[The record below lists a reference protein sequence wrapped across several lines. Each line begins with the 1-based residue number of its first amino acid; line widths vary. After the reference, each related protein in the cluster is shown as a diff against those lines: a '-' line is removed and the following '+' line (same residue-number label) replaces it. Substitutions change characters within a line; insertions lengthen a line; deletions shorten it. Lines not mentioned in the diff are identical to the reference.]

1 MNRILVATDGSPP
14 SAEAGVV
21 AIELASKQ
29 RSELSFVHVVPRL
42 DVFSAGAYTAALPH
56 EPTERDQALLEDAAA
71 VAAEHGIVATTA
83 LRYGVT
89 VEEIIVFADS
99 QNVDLIVVGSRGHGA
114 VASALLGSVSR
125 GVLRESKH
133 PVLMVRAAA
142 GDPERPRHLPAEMFH
157 HLRQRDHALRRGHRP
172 RSSPHGRGRDV
183 MLRSRLIVVR
193 DAREAETICGLL
205 RTEGIACDHR
215 QTDMG
220 AGAGDAVGD
229 SGPREILVARDHLE
243 NARQLVTIDAS

>member
-1 MNRILVATDGSPP
+1 MNRILIATDGSPP

-42 DVFSAGAYTAALPH
+42 DVFSAGAYTAALPR

-99 QNVDLIVVGSRGHGA
+99 HNVDLIVVGSRGHGA
-114 VASALLGSVSR
+114 LASALS
-125 GVLRESKH
+125 
-133 PVLMVRAAA
+133 
-142 GDPERPRHLPAEMFH
+142 
-157 HLRQRDHALRRGHRP
+157 RQRLAWRPARVEAPGPDRARGGRRP
-172 RSSPHGRGRDV
+172 RSGPDT
-183 MLRSRLIVVR
+183 SRPKCSIIFGNGITLCGEVTGHAPVR
-193 DAREAETICGLL
+193 
-205 RTEGIACDHR
+205 
-215 QTDMG
+215 M
-220 AGAGDAVGD
+220 AGD
-229 SGPREILVARDHLE
+229 
-243 NARQLVTIDAS
+243 VT